1 MKVKFLPMNVE
12 CEIKPGQSVLHVA
25 QDNNIHIKSVCRG
38 VPSCAECRVR
48 VVDGDYNVVQPSS
61 TELSLIGTAWF
72 VDRRRLSCQLRC
84 FGDITVDLTEQ
95 VARQESTSGKKP
107 RGRYN
112 KDELQES
119 RAVLGNLVM
128 NDEDA
133 DRAAVGVIDA
143 GDDEANENE
152 GHSSEADDSDAV
164 VDGDQ
169 TQNFESEDDLQRNN
183 DRELTSGA
191 APREETSGPSRP
203 RANLPTPN
211 SGQPNTNHP
220 RPNQPTSQQQPQARD
235 GRPSSPNDRGGG
247 PRPTNRGGGDKS
259 QQGRGGGRNN
269 RRRNNNRGG
278 GGNPGGGSSRG
289 PR

>member
-1 MKVKFLPMNVE
+1 MNIE
-12 CEIKPGQSVLHVA
+12 CEIQPGQSVLHVA

-48 VVDGDYNVVQPSS
+48 VIDGDYNVVQPSS
-61 TELSLIGTAWF
+61 TELGLIGTAWF

-95 VARQESTSGKKP
+95 VARQESNSAKKP

-133 DRAAVGVIDA
+133 DRAAVGVKADA
-143 GDDEANENE
+143 DDEASQVE
-152 GHSSEADDSDAV
+152 GEARATLDSAGESDEIQREVSSDHARAS
-164 VDGDQ
+164 
-169 TQNFESEDDLQRNN
+169 
-183 DRELTSGA
+183 
-191 APREETSGPSRP
+191 APS
-203 RANLPTPN
+203 PN
-211 SGQPNTNHP
+211 SPQPRQT
-220 RPNQPTSQQQPQARD
+220 RGA
-235 GRPSSPNDRGGG
+235 RPSSPQGGRGG
-247 PRPTNRGGGDKS
+247 PRPPRGEDKP
-259 QQGRGGGRNN
+259 QGPNRGGGRNN
-269 RRRNNNRGG
+269 RRRNQGRGG
-278 GGNPGGGSSRG
+278 GGGRNHGGGGSSNRGG